1 MNHRHKE
8 SILCDS
14 IYRNFNNRQNDS
26 RLSELQLPLV
36 EIVLTGKEQE
46 GVVLDVEMFPVLI
59 WVVVV

>member
-1 MNHRHKE
+1 M
-8 SILCDS
+8 
-14 IYRNFNNRQNDS
+14 
-26 RLSELQLPLV
+26 LSELQLPLV